1 MSETK
6 KMLEIIHQNRNKVY
20 KENLKKEKKEN
31 KKSIALIVMAL
42 IGIVL
47 ILTLSYRYNER
58 QVKNC
63 METGK
68 SETFCR
74 YAGE

>member
-6 KMLEIIHQNRNKVY
+6 KMMEIIHKNRNRVY
-20 KENLKKEKKEN
+20 KENLKKEN
-31 KKSIALIVMAL
+31 KKNIAVIVMAL
-42 IGIVL
+42 IGIAL
-47 ILTLSYRYNER
+47 IITFSYKYNER

-68 SETFCR
+68 SENFCR